1 MRRLA
6 LTLVTALLVLSA
18 VDWFVARRSLG
29 EGASVSLRRKEAFRS
44 LAARRFDEVRSDLR
58 IRVAQLHHQWDSL
71 SADKPA
77 GELRVVLIGN
87 SSALF
92 AVLPGILEERLSEA
106 FPGQTVVV
114 LPLFIEGV
122 RLREEAILLKAAM
135 AKAPDLVV
143 LTPNLRSLRPGGSNR
158 LQSFFEVEPAG
169 DPVDR
174 AVSVVRTVLRRH
186 WRLYRERFAVRKWI
200 WSEVSGGERDL
211 GHIERVLEEIS
222 HGARDDGL
230 AGVFEV
236 YERHELMDLAQ
247 AERSVPKVPP
257 ESPIFA
263 FAERWARRVRA
274 SGRAV
279 AIFMPHNPAFRI
291 PDPDRPRPA
300 PLVQNDYARAVA
312 DRVMRLYAR
321 SGFATYDALDALTAS
336 DFVDFVHVNGD
347 GAVEFTENVARVL
360 IRELQRPSAH
370 APDVV
375 RDAPLGAPARPQ
387 SGAF

>member
-29 EGASVSLRRKEAFRS
+29 E
-44 LAARRFDEVRSDLR
+44 
-58 IRVAQLHHQWDSL
+58 
-71 SADKPA
+71 
-77 GELRVVLIGN
+77 
-87 SSALF
+87 
-92 AVLPGILEERLSEA
+92 
-106 FPGQTVVV
+106 
-114 LPLFIEGV
+114 
-122 RLREEAILLKAAM
+122 
-135 AKAPDLVV
+135 
-143 LTPNLRSLRPGGSNR
+143 
-158 LQSFFEVEPAG
+158 
-169 DPVDR
+169 DR
-174 AVSVVRTVLRRH
+174 D
-186 WRLYRERFAVRKWI
+186 RFAVRKWI

-230 AGVFEV
+230 AGVFEA
-236 YERHELMDLAQ
+236 YERHQLMDLAL
-247 AERSVPKVPP
+247 AVRSVPKVPP
-257 ESPIFA
+257 ESPLFA

-300 PLVQNDYARAVA
+300 PLVQNDYVRAVA

-321 SGFATYDALDALTAS
+321 SGFATYDALDALAAS
-336 DFVDFVHVNGD
+336 DFVDFVHANGD

-360 IRELQRPSAH
+360 IRELRRPAAH
-370 APDVV
+370 APDIV
-375 RDAPLGAPARPQ
+375 RDDPPRAPTRRQ
-387 SGAF
+387 SGVS